1 MDRRSLIKRTG
12 IAGVLAAGVA
22 PAVHAQAA
30 VRWRLASSFPKS
42 LDTIFG
48 SAAKFSETVKA
59 LSSGKFE
66 VSVHP
71 AGELMPAFGVVDAL
85 EKDTIEMAQ
94 TAAYYFAGKDPLF
107 SMSCA
112 VPFGLTT
119 LQTAAWKDHGNGR
132 KLLNAFFAK
141 YNFQT
146 LSGGNTT
153 TQMGGWYRKPI
164 KTAADLKGKKIVTG
178 RGSIGHY
185 LAIKALN
192 DAGLTTQ
199 DVQFIFLLP
208 AESRLVLDNGTAD
221 AWATW
226 DPYTTVVTSQSNA
239 RVLVSGKHL
248 LSNHLYF
255 AATGQ
260 AIADKRVQ
268 LDDFVARID
277 RAYAWANTHPEQ
289 YAAAQAKIT
298 GLPLAVHIEVA
309 QDTHLSPVT
318 IDDTVIHGLQATAD
332 TYVKEGL
339 LSKHID
345 VSQGFDSS
353 FNAKRIPLE
362 QASR

>member
-1 MDRRSLIKRTG
+1 MLYAIPFKRLLLGAALALGLLSTVQ
-12 IAGVLAAGVA
+12 AGDLQPLRVA
-22 PAVHAQAA
+22 NQ
-30 VRWRLASSFPKS
+30 KS
-42 LDTIFG
+42 TI
-48 SAAKFSETVKA
+48 KA
-59 LSSGKFE
+59 LLEASGESQNVPYEIKWSEFP
-66 VSVHP
+66 SASP
-71 AGELMPAFGVVDAL
+71 LGEA
-85 EKDTIEMAQ
+85 
-94 TAAYYFAGKDPLF
+94 
-107 SMSCA
+107 
-112 VPFGLTT
+112 
-119 LQTAAWKDHGNGR
+119 
-132 KLLNAFFAK
+132 LNAGAVDIGALGDAPYVFALGAGASIK
-141 YNFQT
+141 VI
-146 LSGGNTT
+146 SIIHAEGRNTT
-153 TQMGGWYRKPI
+153 ALLVPKDSPI

>member
-1 MDRRSLIKRTG
+1 MLYAIPFKRLLLGAALALGLLSTVQ
-12 IAGVLAAGVA
+12 AGDLQPLRVA
-22 PAVHAQAA
+22 NQ
-30 VRWRLASSFPKS
+30 KS
-42 LDTIFG
+42 TI
-48 SAAKFSETVKA
+48 KA
-59 LSSGKFE
+59 LLEASGESQNVPYEIKWSEFP
-66 VSVHP
+66 SASP
-71 AGELMPAFGVVDAL
+71 LGEA
-85 EKDTIEMAQ
+85 
-94 TAAYYFAGKDPLF
+94 
-107 SMSCA
+107 
-112 VPFGLTT
+112 
-119 LQTAAWKDHGNGR
+119 
-132 KLLNAFFAK
+132 LNAGAVDVGALGDAPYVFALGAGASIK
-141 YNFQT
+141 VI
-146 LSGGNTT
+146 SIIHAEGRNTT
-153 TQMGGWYRKPI
+153 ALLVPKDSPI

-192 DAGLTTQ
+192 NAGLTTQ

-226 DPYTTVVTSQSNA
+226 DPYTTVVTSQSDA

-268 LDDFVARID
+268 LDDFVVRID

-309 QDTHLSPVT
+309 KDTHLSPVT

-339 LSKHID
+339 LSQHID

-353 FNAKRIPLE
+353 FNAQRIPLE

>member
-1 MDRRSLIKRTG
+1 MLYAIPFKRLLLGAALALGLLSTVQ
-12 IAGVLAAGVA
+12 AGDLQPLRVA
-22 PAVHAQAA
+22 NQ
-30 VRWRLASSFPKS
+30 KS
-42 LDTIFG
+42 TI
-48 SAAKFSETVKA
+48 KA
-59 LSSGKFE
+59 LLEASGESQNVPYEIKWSEFP
-66 VSVHP
+66 SASP
-71 AGELMPAFGVVDAL
+71 LGEA
-85 EKDTIEMAQ
+85 
-94 TAAYYFAGKDPLF
+94 
-107 SMSCA
+107 
-112 VPFGLTT
+112 
-119 LQTAAWKDHGNGR
+119 
-132 KLLNAFFAK
+132 LNAGAVDIGALGDAPYVFALGAGASIK
-141 YNFQT
+141 VI
-146 LSGGNTT
+146 SIIHAEGRNTT
-153 TQMGGWYRKPI
+153 ALLVPKDSPI

-309 QDTHLSPVT
+309 KDTHLSPVT

>member
-1 MDRRSLIKRTG
+1 MLYAIAFKRLLLGAALALGLLSTVQ
-12 IAGVLAAGVA
+12 AGDLQPLRVA
-22 PAVHAQAA
+22 NQ
-30 VRWRLASSFPKS
+30 KS
-42 LDTIFG
+42 TI
-48 SAAKFSETVKA
+48 KA
-59 LSSGKFE
+59 LLEASGESQNVPYEIKWSEFP
-66 VSVHP
+66 SASP
-71 AGELMPAFGVVDAL
+71 LGEA
-85 EKDTIEMAQ
+85 
-94 TAAYYFAGKDPLF
+94 
-107 SMSCA
+107 
-112 VPFGLTT
+112 
-119 LQTAAWKDHGNGR
+119 
-132 KLLNAFFAK
+132 LNAGAVDVGALGDAPYVFALGAGASIK
-141 YNFQT
+141 VI
-146 LSGGNTT
+146 SIIHAEGRNTT
-153 TQMGGWYRKPI
+153 ALLVPKDSPI

>member
-1 MDRRSLIKRTG
+1 MLYAIPFKRLLLGAALALGLLSTVQ
-12 IAGVLAAGVA
+12 AGDLQPLRVA
-22 PAVHAQAA
+22 NQ
-30 VRWRLASSFPKS
+30 KS
-42 LDTIFG
+42 TI
-48 SAAKFSETVKA
+48 KA
-59 LSSGKFE
+59 LLEASGESQNVPYEIKWSEFP
-66 VSVHP
+66 SASP
-71 AGELMPAFGVVDAL
+71 LGEA
-85 EKDTIEMAQ
+85 
-94 TAAYYFAGKDPLF
+94 
-107 SMSCA
+107 
-112 VPFGLTT
+112 
-119 LQTAAWKDHGNGR
+119 
-132 KLLNAFFAK
+132 LNAGAVDIGALGDAPYVFALGAGASIK
-141 YNFQT
+141 VI
-146 LSGGNTT
+146 SIIHAEGRNTT
-153 TQMGGWYRKPI
+153 ALLVPKDSPI
-164 KTAADLKGKKIVTG
+164 KSAADLKGKKIVTG

-318 IDDTVIHGLQATAD
+318 IDDSVIHGLQATAD

>member
-1 MDRRSLIKRTG
+1 MLYAIPFKRLLLGAALALGLLSTVQ
-12 IAGVLAAGVA
+12 AGDLQPLRVA
-22 PAVHAQAA
+22 NQ
-30 VRWRLASSFPKS
+30 KS
-42 LDTIFG
+42 TI
-48 SAAKFSETVKA
+48 KA
-59 LSSGKFE
+59 LLEASGESQNVPYEIKWSEFP
-66 VSVHP
+66 SASP
-71 AGELMPAFGVVDAL
+71 LGEA
-85 EKDTIEMAQ
+85 
-94 TAAYYFAGKDPLF
+94 
-107 SMSCA
+107 
-112 VPFGLTT
+112 
-119 LQTAAWKDHGNGR
+119 
-132 KLLNAFFAK
+132 LNAGAVDIGALGDAPYVFALGAGASIK
-141 YNFQT
+141 VI
-146 LSGGNTT
+146 SIIHAEGRNTT
-153 TQMGGWYRKPI
+153 ALLVPKDSPI

-339 LSKHID
+339 LSQHID

>member
-1 MDRRSLIKRTG
+1 MLYAIPFKRLLLGAALALGLLSTVQ
-12 IAGVLAAGVA
+12 AGDLQPLRVA
-22 PAVHAQAA
+22 NQ
-30 VRWRLASSFPKS
+30 KS
-42 LDTIFG
+42 TI
-48 SAAKFSETVKA
+48 KA
-59 LSSGKFE
+59 LLEASGESQNVPYEIKWSEFP
-66 VSVHP
+66 SASP
-71 AGELMPAFGVVDAL
+71 LGEA
-85 EKDTIEMAQ
+85 
-94 TAAYYFAGKDPLF
+94 
-107 SMSCA
+107 
-112 VPFGLTT
+112 
-119 LQTAAWKDHGNGR
+119 
-132 KLLNAFFAK
+132 LNAGAVDVGALGDAPYVFALGAGASIK
-141 YNFQT
+141 VI
-146 LSGGNTT
+146 SIIHAEGRNTT
-153 TQMGGWYRKPI
+153 ALLVPKDSPI

-277 RAYAWANTHPEQ
+277 RAYAWANTHPER

>member
-1 MDRRSLIKRTG
+1 MLYALPFKRLLWGAALAFGLLSTVQ
-12 IAGVLAAGVA
+12 AGDLQPLRVA
-22 PAVHAQAA
+22 NQ
-30 VRWRLASSFPKS
+30 KS
-42 LDTIFG
+42 TI
-48 SAAKFSETVKA
+48 KA
-59 LSSGKFE
+59 LLEASGESQNVPYEIKWSEFP
-66 VSVHP
+66 SASP
-71 AGELMPAFGVVDAL
+71 LGEA
-85 EKDTIEMAQ
+85 
-94 TAAYYFAGKDPLF
+94 
-107 SMSCA
+107 
-112 VPFGLTT
+112 
-119 LQTAAWKDHGNGR
+119 
-132 KLLNAFFAK
+132 LNAGAVDVGALGDAPYVFALGAGASIK
-141 YNFQT
+141 VI
-146 LSGGNTT
+146 SIIHAEGRNTT
-153 TQMGGWYRKPI
+153 ALLVPKDSPI

-192 DAGLTTQ
+192 NAGLTTQ

-309 QDTHLSPVT
+309 KDTHLSPVT
-318 IDDTVIHGLQATAD
+318 IDDSVIHGLQATAD

>member
-1 MDRRSLIKRTG
+1 MLYALPFKRLLWGAALAFGLLSTVQ
-12 IAGVLAAGVA
+12 AGDLQPLRVA
-22 PAVHAQAA
+22 NQ
-30 VRWRLASSFPKS
+30 KS
-42 LDTIFG
+42 TI
-48 SAAKFSETVKA
+48 KA
-59 LSSGKFE
+59 LLEASGESQNVPYEIKWSEFP
-66 VSVHP
+66 SASP
-71 AGELMPAFGVVDAL
+71 LGEA
-85 EKDTIEMAQ
+85 
-94 TAAYYFAGKDPLF
+94 
-107 SMSCA
+107 
-112 VPFGLTT
+112 
-119 LQTAAWKDHGNGR
+119 
-132 KLLNAFFAK
+132 LNAGAVDIGALGDAPYVFALGAGASIK
-141 YNFQT
+141 VI
-146 LSGGNTT
+146 SIIHAEGRNTT
-153 TQMGGWYRKPI
+153 ALLVPKDSPI

-309 QDTHLSPVT
+309 KDTHLSPVT
-318 IDDTVIHGLQATAD
+318 IDATVIHGLQATAD

>member
-1 MDRRSLIKRTG
+1 MLYAIAFKRLLLGAALAFGLLSTVQ
-12 IAGVLAAGVA
+12 AGDLQPLRVA
-22 PAVHAQAA
+22 NQ
-30 VRWRLASSFPKS
+30 KS
-42 LDTIFG
+42 TI
-48 SAAKFSETVKA
+48 KA
-59 LSSGKFE
+59 LLEASGESQNVPYEIKWSEFP
-66 VSVHP
+66 SASP
-71 AGELMPAFGVVDAL
+71 LGEA
-85 EKDTIEMAQ
+85 
-94 TAAYYFAGKDPLF
+94 
-107 SMSCA
+107 
-112 VPFGLTT
+112 
-119 LQTAAWKDHGNGR
+119 
-132 KLLNAFFAK
+132 LNAGAVDVGALGDAPYVFALGAGASIK
-141 YNFQT
+141 VI
-146 LSGGNTT
+146 SIIHAEGRNTT
-153 TQMGGWYRKPI
+153 ALLVPKDSPI

-192 DAGLTTQ
+192 NAGLTTQ

-309 QDTHLSPVT
+309 KDTHLSPVT

>member
-1 MDRRSLIKRTG
+1 MLYAIPFKRLLLGAALALGLLSTVQ
-12 IAGVLAAGVA
+12 AGDLQPLRVA
-22 PAVHAQAA
+22 NQ
-30 VRWRLASSFPKS
+30 KS
-42 LDTIFG
+42 TI
-48 SAAKFSETVKA
+48 KA
-59 LSSGKFE
+59 LLEASGESQNVPYEIKWSEFP
-66 VSVHP
+66 SASP
-71 AGELMPAFGVVDAL
+71 LGEA
-85 EKDTIEMAQ
+85 
-94 TAAYYFAGKDPLF
+94 
-107 SMSCA
+107 
-112 VPFGLTT
+112 
-119 LQTAAWKDHGNGR
+119 
-132 KLLNAFFAK
+132 LNAGAVDVGALGDAPYMFALGAGASIK
-141 YNFQT
+141 VI
-146 LSGGNTT
+146 SIIHAEGRNTT
-153 TQMGGWYRKPI
+153 ALLVPKDSPI

-192 DAGLTTQ
+192 NAGLTTQ

-309 QDTHLSPVT
+309 KDTHLSPVT

>member
-1 MDRRSLIKRTG
+1 MLYAIAFKRLLLGTALALG
-12 IAGVLAAGVA
+12 LLSTVQAGDLQPLRVA
-22 PAVHAQAA
+22 NQ
-30 VRWRLASSFPKS
+30 KS
-42 LDTIFG
+42 TI
-48 SAAKFSETVKA
+48 KA
-59 LSSGKFE
+59 LLEASGESQNVPYEIKWSEFP
-66 VSVHP
+66 SASP
-71 AGELMPAFGVVDAL
+71 LGEA
-85 EKDTIEMAQ
+85 
-94 TAAYYFAGKDPLF
+94 
-107 SMSCA
+107 
-112 VPFGLTT
+112 
-119 LQTAAWKDHGNGR
+119 
-132 KLLNAFFAK
+132 LNAGAVDVGALGDAPYVFALGAGASIK
-141 YNFQT
+141 VI
-146 LSGGNTT
+146 SIIHAEGRNTT
-153 TQMGGWYRKPI
+153 ALLVPKDSPI

>member
-1 MDRRSLIKRTG
+1 MLYAIAFKRLLLGAALALGLLSTVQ
-12 IAGVLAAGVA
+12 AGDLQPLRVA
-22 PAVHAQAA
+22 NQ
-30 VRWRLASSFPKS
+30 KS
-42 LDTIFG
+42 TI
-48 SAAKFSETVKA
+48 KA
-59 LSSGKFE
+59 LLEASGESQNVPYEIKWSEFP
-66 VSVHP
+66 SASP
-71 AGELMPAFGVVDAL
+71 LGEA
-85 EKDTIEMAQ
+85 
-94 TAAYYFAGKDPLF
+94 
-107 SMSCA
+107 
-112 VPFGLTT
+112 
-119 LQTAAWKDHGNGR
+119 
-132 KLLNAFFAK
+132 LNAGAVDVGALGDAPYVFALGAGASIK
-141 YNFQT
+141 VI
-146 LSGGNTT
+146 SIIHAEGRNTT
-153 TQMGGWYRKPI
+153 ALLVPKDSPI

-192 DAGLTTQ
+192 NAGLTTQ

-309 QDTHLSPVT
+309 KDTHLSPVT

-345 VSQGFDSS
+345 VSRGFDSS

>member
-1 MDRRSLIKRTG
+1 MLYALPFKRLLWGAALAFGLLSTVQ
-12 IAGVLAAGVA
+12 AGDLQPLRVA
-22 PAVHAQAA
+22 NQ
-30 VRWRLASSFPKS
+30 KS
-42 LDTIFG
+42 TI
-48 SAAKFSETVKA
+48 KA
-59 LSSGKFE
+59 LLEASGESQNVPYEIKWSEFP
-66 VSVHP
+66 SASP
-71 AGELMPAFGVVDAL
+71 LGEA
-85 EKDTIEMAQ
+85 
-94 TAAYYFAGKDPLF
+94 
-107 SMSCA
+107 
-112 VPFGLTT
+112 
-119 LQTAAWKDHGNGR
+119 
-132 KLLNAFFAK
+132 LNAGAVDIGALGDAPYVFALGAGASIK
-141 YNFQT
+141 VI
-146 LSGGNTT
+146 SIIHAEGRNTT
-153 TQMGGWYRKPI
+153 ALLVPKDSPI

-192 DAGLTTQ
+192 NAGLTTQ

-309 QDTHLSPVT
+309 KDTHLSPVT
-318 IDDTVIHGLQATAD
+318 IDDSVIHGLQATAD

>member
-1 MDRRSLIKRTG
+1 MLYALPFKRLLWGAALAFGLLSTVQ
-12 IAGVLAAGVA
+12 AGDLQPLRVA
-22 PAVHAQAA
+22 NQ
-30 VRWRLASSFPKS
+30 KS
-42 LDTIFG
+42 TI
-48 SAAKFSETVKA
+48 KA
-59 LSSGKFE
+59 LLEASGESQNVPYEIKWSEFP
-66 VSVHP
+66 SASP
-71 AGELMPAFGVVDAL
+71 LGEA
-85 EKDTIEMAQ
+85 
-94 TAAYYFAGKDPLF
+94 
-107 SMSCA
+107 
-112 VPFGLTT
+112 
-119 LQTAAWKDHGNGR
+119 
-132 KLLNAFFAK
+132 LNAGAVDVGALGDAPYVFALGAGASIK
-141 YNFQT
+141 VI
-146 LSGGNTT
+146 SIIHAEGRNTT
-153 TQMGGWYRKPI
+153 ALLVPKDSPI
-164 KTAADLKGKKIVTG
+164 KTAADLKGKQIVTG

-309 QDTHLSPVT
+309 KDTHLSPVT
-318 IDDTVIHGLQATAD
+318 IDATVIHGLQATAD

>member
-1 MDRRSLIKRTG
+1 MLYAIPFKRLLLGAALALGLLSTVQ
-12 IAGVLAAGVA
+12 AGDLQPLRVA
-22 PAVHAQAA
+22 NQ
-30 VRWRLASSFPKS
+30 KS
-42 LDTIFG
+42 TI
-48 SAAKFSETVKA
+48 KA
-59 LSSGKFE
+59 LLEASGESQNVPYEIKWSEFP
-66 VSVHP
+66 SASP
-71 AGELMPAFGVVDAL
+71 LGEA
-85 EKDTIEMAQ
+85 
-94 TAAYYFAGKDPLF
+94 
-107 SMSCA
+107 
-112 VPFGLTT
+112 
-119 LQTAAWKDHGNGR
+119 
-132 KLLNAFFAK
+132 LNAGAVDVGALGDAPYVFALGAGASIK
-141 YNFQT
+141 VI
-146 LSGGNTT
+146 SIIHAEGRNTT
-153 TQMGGWYRKPI
+153 ALLVPKDSPI

-192 DAGLTTQ
+192 NAGLTTQ

-309 QDTHLSPVT
+309 KDTHLSPVT

-339 LSKHID
+339 LSQHID

-353 FNAKRIPLE
+353 FNAQRIPLE

>member
-1 MDRRSLIKRTG
+1 MLYAIPFKRLLLGAALALGLLSTVQ
-12 IAGVLAAGVA
+12 AGDLQPLRVA
-22 PAVHAQAA
+22 NQ
-30 VRWRLASSFPKS
+30 KS
-42 LDTIFG
+42 TI
-48 SAAKFSETVKA
+48 KA
-59 LSSGKFE
+59 LLEASGESQNVPYEIKWSEFP
-66 VSVHP
+66 SASP
-71 AGELMPAFGVVDAL
+71 LGEA
-85 EKDTIEMAQ
+85 
-94 TAAYYFAGKDPLF
+94 
-107 SMSCA
+107 
-112 VPFGLTT
+112 
-119 LQTAAWKDHGNGR
+119 
-132 KLLNAFFAK
+132 LNAGAVDVGALGDAPYVFALGAGASIK
-141 YNFQT
+141 VI
-146 LSGGNTT
+146 SIIHAEGRNTT
-153 TQMGGWYRKPI
+153 ALLVPKDSPI

-277 RAYAWANTHPEQ
+277 RAYAWANTHPER

-339 LSKHID
+339 LSQHID